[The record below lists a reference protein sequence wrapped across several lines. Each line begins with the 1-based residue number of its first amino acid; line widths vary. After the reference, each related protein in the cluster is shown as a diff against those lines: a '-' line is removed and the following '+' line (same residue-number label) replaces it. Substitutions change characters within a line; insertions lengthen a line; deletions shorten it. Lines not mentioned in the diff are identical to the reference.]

1 MRRRWL
7 TYCLLVLFAM
17 QSVAASVD
25 MYHSHQAGTKH
36 VDSRVVHNLSLI
48 DVFSADVTAQVDACC
63 ECHHCLHCHCTMN
76 HALLKTFS
84 VYISFIKIS
93 VQNRYV
99 NLSPTSFTTT
109 FYRPP
114 KA

>member
-1 MRRRWL
+1 MRERWL
-7 TYCLLVLFAM
+7 TYCLLVLIAM
-17 QSVAASVD
+17 QSVTVSAD
-25 MYHSHQAGTKH
+25 MYHSHPPGTQH
-36 VDSRVVHNLSLI
+36 VDSRVEHTPSSIDLLST
-48 DVFSADVTAQVDACC
+48 DVTVQADACC

-84 VYISFIKIS
+84 VYISFMKLS